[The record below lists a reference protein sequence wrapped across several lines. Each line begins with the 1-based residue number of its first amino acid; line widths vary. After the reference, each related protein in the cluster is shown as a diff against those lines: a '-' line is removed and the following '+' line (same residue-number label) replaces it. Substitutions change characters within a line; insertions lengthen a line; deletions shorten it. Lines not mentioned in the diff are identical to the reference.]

1 MTFRYSVC
9 VGFGFWLVS
18 TAAAAC
24 SGASDLCINEIQTFG
39 SGSPTA
45 RRASQYVE
53 LRGPASTVIAP
64 NTYLVSVDGDRN
76 QNPGTVDIV
85 FDLAGKTIG
94 SNGYLVFL
102 PQGNAFATAPGASVE
117 SSASSGFSGIS
128 GFSGN
133 AGAVAFERPSTS
145 FFIVTAAAAPIP
157 GSDIDTAGNNDG
169 APDGATYAA
178 WTIVD
183 SIAIAD
189 SANDKTYAAL
199 NFRPGAGTTGTTV
212 VLAGRTWYA
221 GRYGDSFG
229 SAASAWVA
237 SSSLGGGNPNYRLSA
252 TAVSPLGVAGKP
264 LNHIGASNVWANA
277 APVHAFTANV
287 STNEDT
293 ALVLSTGNG
302 NAISVNDSDAAGAS
316 LTQTLS
322 VDTGSLTL
330 ATLAGISVD
339 AGTNGSAAMT
349 ISGTLAALNTALN
362 GLSYASPADFN
373 GAATLSISTN
383 DNGNTGTD
391 GSKSDSDT
399 ITITVVAVNDV
410 PAFTVGAN
418 QSVAAD
424 AGTQSVPGFA
434 TNLLAGPTDEA
445 GQALDFI
452 VSNDA
457 NGLFLTQPALAAD
470 GTLSYTPSAS
480 FTGLATVT
488 VRIHDDGGTANGGVD
503 TSAAR
508 TLTITTT
515 TPTAPAIVSGIT
527 DNDADDLLPLNGI
540 VLFDVNFSRNVDASS
555 AALADFS
562 FTGSGGATINSVT
575 ALDSDTLQV
584 QATATAGGNIVLNLS
599 GEILD
604 TFAMAVTSP
613 AIDDTTLLIDA
624 VAPSLASVTRVT
636 PSPTNAASV
645 DFAVTFSE
653 SVSGI
658 DVGDFNLAAVGVAGA
673 SISGV
678 AGSGDTYTVSVATGT
693 GDGSVAL
700 GLSATPVAQDVA
712 GNALGTSPLAADYSV
727 DRTAPLPVSITKLD
741 SDNPVIPYVRFAVTF
756 DEAVSGVD
764 VSDFSLATTGVVDA
778 MVIGVSG
785 GSTNYTVDVYTGLA
799 GGTIALTLLD
809 DDSVTDLATNPLAAG
824 LVGSAFYT
832 IDAGALAPLFKN
844 SFETAMP

>member
-1 MTFRYSVC
+1 MTIRYSVC
-9 VGFGFWLVS
+9 VGLGFWLVS
-18 TAAAAC
+18 SAAAAC

-39 SGSPTA
+39 TGSPALKRT
-45 RRASQYVE
+45 SQYVE
-53 LRGPASTVIAP
+53 LRGPAATVIAP
-64 NTYLVSVDGDRN
+64 NTYLIAVDGDRN

-85 FDLAGKTIG
+85 INLSGKVIG

-102 PQGNAFATAPGASVE
+102 PQGNSFATDPGASVE
-117 SSASSGFSGIS
+117 SSASSGFSGIT
-128 GFSGN
+128 GFAGN

-169 APDGATYAA
+169 APDGATYAT

-189 SANDKTYAAL
+189 SANDETYSAL
-199 NFRPGAGTTGTTV
+199 NFRPGAGTTGITV

-237 SSSLGGGNPNYRLSA
+237 SSSLSGSNPNYLLSA
-252 TAVSPLGVAGKP
+252 TAAYPLGVAGKP

-277 APVHAFTANV
+277 APVHAFTASV
-287 STNEDT
+287 STNEDS
-293 ALVLSTGNG
+293 ALVFTAG
-302 NAISVNDSDAAGAS
+302 NAITVTDSDAAGAS

-322 VDTGSLTL
+322 VDSGTLTL

-339 AGTNGSAAMT
+339 AGANGSATMT
-349 ISGTLAALNTALN
+349 IAGTLAALNAALN
-362 GLSYASPADFN
+362 GLSFASPTDFN
-373 GAATLSISTN
+373 GSATLSFTTN

-391 GSKSDSDT
+391 GAKSDSDT
-399 ITITVVAVNDV
+399 ITITVVAVNDM
-410 PAFTVGAN
+410 PSFTVGGN

-480 FTGLATVT
+480 FTGSATVA
-488 VRIHDDGGTANGGVD
+488 VQIHDDGGTANGGVD
-503 TSAAR
+503 TSAAQ
-508 TLTITTT
+508 TFTITTT

-555 AALADFS
+555 AAVTDFS
-562 FTGSGGATINSVT
+562 FTGGGGATINSVT
-575 ALDSDTLQV
+575 SLDSDTLQV

-653 SVSGI
+653 SISGI
-658 DVGDFNLAAVGVAGA
+658 DAGDFNLAAAGLTGA

-741 SDNPVIPYVRFAVTF
+741 SDNPVTPFVRFQVTF

-785 GSTNYTVDVYTGLA
+785 GSTVYTVDVYTGLA
-799 GGTIALTLLD
+799 SGTIALTLLD

-824 LVGSAFYT
+824 LVGSALYT
-832 IDAGALAPLFKN
+832 IDANTLPPLFKN
-844 SFETAMP
+844 GFETATP